1 MRPFKLQQ
9 GHDNFSETIENG
21 KNVLREAVLFQV
33 SAPQLRTIFA
43 TVITQYQP
51 SNPVS
56 LWSMFRDEFPVDF
69 QYRRRR
75 QLEGEFAELTTDQKE
90 ECYHEALRELDLC
103 LRVYGSSL
111 AEIPEMPQP
120 AAIHEGRSFSSLLL
134 RELDRYDS
142 NDLRSRLP
150 GMIASLNPHQR
161 RIFDTIAAAIDSFHN
176 EEDQTENRLF
186 FVDGPGGIG
195 KSFLYNVLLSH
206 VRCKQK
212 VSIAVTTSGIAALLL
227 QVGKTALA
235 RSKIPVHDLSSISTC
250 QISIQSQEAQK
261 LKAAELI
268 MWDEASMAHRYA
280 IEAVDRLLRD
290 IMGAV
295 DARLESIA
303 FGGKVVVLG
312 GDFRQT
318 LPVVKLEIATR
329 SWRRI

>member
-1 MRPFKLQQ
+1 
-9 GHDNFSETIENG
+9 
-21 KNVLREAVLFQV
+21 
-33 SAPQLRTIFA
+33 
-43 TVITQYQP
+43 
-51 SNPVS
+51 
-56 LWSMFRDEFPVDF
+56 
-69 QYRRRR
+69 
-75 QLEGEFAELTTDQKE
+75 
-90 ECYHEALRELDLC
+90 
-103 LRVYGSSL
+103 
-111 AEIPEMPQP
+111 
-120 AAIHEGRSFSSLLL
+120 
-134 RELDRYDS
+134 
-142 NDLRSRLP
+142 
-150 GMIASLNPHQR
+150 MIASLNPHQR

-195 KSFLYNVLLSH
+195 KSFLYNDLLSH

-212 VSIAVTTSGIAALLL
+212 FSIAVATSGIAAALLL

-235 RSKIPVHDLSSISTC
+235 RFKIPVHDLSSISTC